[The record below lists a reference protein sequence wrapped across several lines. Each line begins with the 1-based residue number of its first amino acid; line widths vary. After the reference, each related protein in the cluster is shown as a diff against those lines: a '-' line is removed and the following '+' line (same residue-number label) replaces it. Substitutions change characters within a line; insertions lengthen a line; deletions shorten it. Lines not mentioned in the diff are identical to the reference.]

1 LLGVEDFWIR
11 EDILHEQPVLKTA
24 PVLKDSQGGPAYAG
38 FALGTLLD

>member
-24 PVLKDSQGGPAYAG
+24 PVLKDSGPAYAG

>member
-11 EDILHEQPVLKTA
+11 EDILHEQA
-24 PVLKDSQGGPAYAG
+24 GAENRSVLKDSGPAYAG